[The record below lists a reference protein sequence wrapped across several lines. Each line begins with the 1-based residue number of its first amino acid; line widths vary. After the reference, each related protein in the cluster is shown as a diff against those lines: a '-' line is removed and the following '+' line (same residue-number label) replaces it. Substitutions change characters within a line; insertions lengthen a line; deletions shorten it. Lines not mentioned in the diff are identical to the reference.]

1 MKNIEDIIID
11 FYYTIDDDKTITLKY
26 KDEFYSENKI
36 LKLNKNPYNYTYKI
50 FIILSKKINK
60 W

>member
-11 FYYTIDDDKTITLKY
+11 FYYPIDDDKTITLKY

-36 LKLNKNPYNYTYKI
+36 LKLNKNAR
-50 FIILSKKINK
+50 FIV
-60 W
+60 